1 MLLTEQNVQ
10 ELILKGSQN
19 KAVFVYF
26 FADAPEC
33 QQATAAVKAAVAE
46 NNPYVSLAEADVTSA
61 VGQAVAM
68 QLGLRSVPALIV
80 FSKGQPVDALEG
92 DAVTSGVADLVKKY
106 QPSEAELLVRA
117 ALEAEASGDLQTALT
132 KSAAAY
138 QAEPKKLEV
147 KLIYARLCIK
157 AKHCQK
163 AHELLDNP
171 GREEQNSQEYKDLVS
186 ALTLA
191 EQAADSPELRK
202 LKEDHEANPQDDELT
217 CRYAAAL
224 SEAGKH
230 KEALEMLYE
239 ILKQDLNKAEI
250 KKTFIDILSTLSGDP
265 LQKLYR
271 SKLYA
276 LMY

>member
-10 ELILKGSQN
+10 QVILQGSQD

-26 FADAPEC
+26 FANAPEC
-33 QQATAAVKAAVAE
+33 QQATANVKAAVSE
-46 NNPYVSLAEADVTSA
+46 QNPYISLAEADVTSA

-80 FSKGQPVDALEG
+80 FKNGQPVDALQG
-92 DAVTSGVADLVKKY
+92 DEVASGINDLVKKY
-106 QPSEAELLVRA
+106 QPSEAELLMRE
-117 ALEAEASGDLQTALT
+117 ALEAEIAGDMNTALAKASQAYASDT
-132 KSAAAY
+132 KNLES
-138 QAEPKKLEV
+138 KLV
-147 KLIYARLCIK
+147 YARLCIK
-157 AKHCQK
+157 AKRCDK

-171 GREEQNSQEYKDLVS
+171 GRQEQNSQEYKDLIS

-202 LKEDHEANPQDDELT
+202 LREDHEAHIEDDALT
-217 CRYAAAL
+217 CKYAAAL
-224 SEAGKH
+224 ADAGKN

-239 ILKQDLNKAEI
+239 LLKQDLSKSEI
-250 KKTFIDILSTLSGDP
+250 KKTFIDILNTLAGDP

-271 SKLYA
+271 GKLYT

>member
-10 ELILKGSQN
+10 QVILQGSQD

-26 FADAPEC
+26 FANAPEC
-33 QQATAAVKAAVAE
+33 QQATATIKAAISD
-46 NNPYVSLAEADVTSA
+46 NNPYISLAEADVTSA

-80 FSKGQPVDALEG
+80 FKNGQPVDALQG
-92 DAVTSGVADLVKKY
+92 DEVVSGINDLIKKY
-106 QPSEAELLVRA
+106 QPSEAELLMRE
-117 ALEAEASGDLQTALT
+117 ALEAEASGDMNTALS
-132 KSAAAY
+132 KAAQAY
-138 QAEPKKLEV
+138 TADPKNLESKLV
-147 KLIYARLCIK
+147 YARLCIK
-157 AKHCQK
+157 AKRCDK

-171 GREEQNSQEYKDLVS
+171 GRQEQNSQEYKDLIS

-202 LKEDHEANPQDDELT
+202 LREDHEAHPENDELT
-217 CRYAAAL
+217 CKYAAAL
-224 SEAGKH
+224 SDAGKN

-239 ILKQDLNKAEI
+239 LLKQDLSKAEI
-250 KKTFIDILSTLSGDP
+250 KKTFIDILNTLAGDP

-271 SKLYA
+271 GKLYT